1 MNSERKILV
10 FELGT
15 EKYAIDIAKVERI
28 LGYAKP
34 TGLPDSDKFVEG
46 VIDYE
51 TGVLPVINLCTKF
64 NMPGK
69 QVGSQTKIIVIK
81 EEDFKIGIIV
91 DAVYEV
97 IDVSQESIDDVPAIT
112 KVNSR
117 TYISGL
123 LKRDKSIVILLDIL
137 KIFSDDEKQKL
148 R

>member
-1 MNSERKILV
+1 MSNERKILV

-15 EKYAIDIAKVERI
+15 EKYAVDISKVERI
-28 LGYAKP
+28 LGFSRP
-34 TGLPDSDKFVEG
+34 TGLPDSDEYVEG

-64 NMPGK
+64 KIAGNA
-69 QVGSQTKIIVIK
+69 VGPQTKIVVVK
-81 EEDFKIGIIV
+81 EADFKIGIIV

-97 IDVSQESIDDVPAIT
+97 INVSEESVDEVPAIT
-112 KVNSR
+112 KGSSR

-123 LKRDKSIVILLDIL
+123 IKRDKSIVILLDIL
-137 KIFSDDEKQKL
+137 KILSDEEKEKL